1 MSLTILQSFIIV
13 WSTSGGK
20 MVRAVDY
27 NTGDTLK
34 DIGLN
39 GWKVVEVNRVKKFE
53 LVTQI

>member
-1 MSLTILQSFIIV
+1 MGLTILQSFVIV
-13 WSTSGGK
+13 WSTNGGK

-39 GWKVVEVNRVKKFE
+39 GWRVVEVNGVKKFE